1 MKAGKAI
8 AQYAAFGAALATGV
22 AVFEVTYD
30 AFCIARKAVKA
41 KLEAKAA
48 KAAEEADTE
57 EKAPETEDTTVEE

>member
-41 KLEAKAA
+41 KLEAK
-48 KAAEEADTE
+48 EASKETE
-57 EKAPETEDTTVEE
+57 EEAPETKDTAEE